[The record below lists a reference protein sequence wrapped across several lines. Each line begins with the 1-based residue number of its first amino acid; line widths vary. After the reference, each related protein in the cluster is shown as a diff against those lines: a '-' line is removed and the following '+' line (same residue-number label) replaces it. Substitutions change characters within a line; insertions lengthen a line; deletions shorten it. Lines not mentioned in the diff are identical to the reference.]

1 MTSVIMQK
9 INPDEVYNKL
19 FYINGYNGFGLTM
32 TYFDSLYSHKD
43 FWRNRHPYG
52 LSPKSFKT
60 YVEFARYEVPWGL
73 GWDIDVIKAH
83 CRRKPNIWKEYEEQL
98 NPIDKHGGLRKQDD
112 MASCLNKNGVNQY
125 NGGADISPAQIDKG
139 SNSRQY
145 QIQRLKRDAPDI
157 AIKVIN
163 RELSAKQGMEIAGLK
178 DRTVVVKCK
187 AEDFVIKAINNL
199 ETNQIEKLVQDLSLY
214 LKNISL

>member
-1 MTSVIMQK
+1 MTSVIIQE
-9 INPDEVYNKL
+9 INPEEVYNKL
-19 FYINGYNGFGLTM
+19 IDINGINSFGLAM
-32 TYFDSLYSHKD
+32 TYFDSLYSFKD
-43 FWRNRHPYG
+43 FWSNRHPYG
-52 LSPKSFKT
+52 LSPKTFTT

-83 CRRKPNIWKEYEEQL
+83 CKRKPNIWKEHEEQINSL
-98 NPIDKHGGLRKQDD
+98 
-112 MASCLNKNGVNQY
+112 KNVGRDWNNNNV
-125 NGGADISPAQIDKG
+125 DISTLNIEG
-139 SNSRQY
+139 GTSRQY

-163 RELSAKQGMEIAGLK
+163 REISAKQGMEIAGLK
-178 DRTVVVKCK
+178 ERTVVVKCK
-187 AEDFVIKAINNL
+187 AEDFVTKAINNL

>member
-9 INPDEVYNKL
+9 INPDEVYDKL
-19 FYINGYNGFGLTM
+19 VDINGLNSFGLAM
-32 TYFDSLYSHKD
+32 TYFDSLYSFKD
-43 FWRNRHPYG
+43 FWSNRHPYG
-52 LSPKSFKT
+52 LSMKKFNT

-83 CRRKPNIWKEYEEQL
+83 CKRNANIWQEHEKQI
-98 NPIDKHGGLRKQDD
+98 NPLKT
-112 MASCLNKNGVNQY
+112 
-125 NGGADISPAQIDKG
+125 NGGRRHLNEFDISNSNIEGG
-139 SNSRQY
+139 SSRKY

-157 AIKVIN
+157 AIKVIEG
-163 RELSAKQGMEIAGLK
+163 ELSAKQGMEIAGLK

-187 AEDFVIKAINNL
+187 AEDFVVKAINNL

>member
-1 MTSVIMQK
+1 MISTTTQK
-9 INPDEVYNKL
+9 INPEEVYDKL
-19 FYINGYNGFGLTM
+19 VDINGLNSFGLAM
-32 TYFDSLYSHKD
+32 TYFDSLYSFKE
-43 FWRNRHPYG
+43 FWSNRQPYG
-52 LSPKSFKT
+52 LSPKTFTT

-83 CRRKPNIWKEYEEQL
+83 CKRKPNIWDEYYQE
-98 NPIDKHGGLRKQDD
+98 KHPLKTHGSRRY
-112 MASCLNKNGVNQY
+112 VNE
-125 NGGADISPAQIDKG
+125 GDISP
-139 SNSRQY
+139 SNIKRGTSKEY

-157 AIKVIN
+157 ATKVIN
-163 RELSAKQGMEIAGLK
+163 REISAKQGMEIAGLK

-187 AEDFVIKAINNL
+187 AEDFVVKAINNL

>member
-1 MTSVIMQK
+1 MTSVIIQE
-9 INPDEVYNKL
+9 INPEEVYDKL
-19 FYINGYNGFGLTM
+19 VDINGLNSFGLAI
-32 TYFDSLYSHKD
+32 TYFDSLYSFKD
-43 FWRNRHPYG
+43 FWSNRHPYG
-52 LSPKSFKT
+52 LSPKTFTT

-83 CRRKPNIWKEYEEQL
+83 CKRKPNIWDEYFQEI
-98 NPIDKHGGLRKQDD
+98 NPLKTNGSRRYVNEFD
-112 MASCLNKNGVNQY
+112 M
-125 NGGADISPAQIDKG
+125 
-139 SNSRQY
+139 SNSNKGGNSKEY

-163 RELSAKQGMEIAGLK
+163 REISAKQGMEIAGLK
-178 DRTVVVKCK
+178 DRTVTVKCK
-187 AEDFVIKAINNL
+187 AEDFVTKAINNL